1 MRSPF
6 GSLPI
11 TRDLTLAYA
20 LSPVVAVLMA
30 VVSVAGLVLGSAGL
44 YGADPKLAVGV
55 TEAEAGLKKGL
66 SAVRAGLVEPWS
78 NGLVE
83 GFFHKLK
90 LSKYQRLRPGGL
102 RVAEGEGSGHLTAVL
117 RGDPCQDD
125 ALH

>member
-1 MRSPF
+1 MRSPS

-20 LSPVVAVLMA
+20 LSLVVAVLMA

-55 TEAEAGLKKGL
+55 TEAEAGLKKDL
-66 SAVRAGLVEPWS
+66 YAVRAGLVEPWS

-90 LSKYQRLRPGGL
+90 LLKCQK
-102 RVAEGEGSGHLTAVL
+102 ATAG
-117 RGDPCQDD
+117 RASSC
-125 ALH
+125 